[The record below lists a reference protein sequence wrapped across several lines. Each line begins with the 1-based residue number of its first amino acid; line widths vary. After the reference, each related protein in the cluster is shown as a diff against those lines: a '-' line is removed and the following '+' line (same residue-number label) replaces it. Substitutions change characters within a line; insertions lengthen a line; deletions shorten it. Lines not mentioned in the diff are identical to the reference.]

1 MYQTNLTGKQTGEN
15 ENIQI
20 YFTIL
25 LKERNLLTNVAS
37 SLFVVNQL
45 SGKLTFRHSSG
56 QRHSSQQHRVPYK
69 GRKVLVVCAS
79 NFARRLT
86 CRNFTHFT
94 LIGNA
99 SLGCNRKALLNNK

>member
-37 SLFVVNQL
+37 SLFVVNHL
-45 SGKLTFRHSSG
+45 SGKLKFSHNDTAHNTAF
-56 QRHSSQQHRVPYK
+56 QTKAVKFLLYAP
-69 GRKVLVVCAS
+69 V
-79 NFARRLT
+79 
-86 CRNFTHFT
+86 T
-94 LIGNA
+94 LQGVSRAAI
-99 SLGCNRKALLNNK
+99 SRTLH